1 MANRRLILLANAF
14 PYGSWEPFLETEI
27 QYYEGF
33 DEIHIFSLSVRPEQN
48 ETRREIGRSDV
59 SVHPIRFRAQWWYA
73 LNAVRVL
80 FDKNFYRELV
90 ELAKKRTFSLSRLV
104 TLFIFLSRAHVEA
117 REIRSILRGLRHSDN
132 DSTVIYSY
140 RSAYQPYLAQLIE
153 RSFHGG
159 VVHVARGHR
168 ADLYEEHSPRGYLP
182 MRESTLRSLR
192 VFVAIAQDGKK
203 YLEETVPALSG
214 RTTVSFLGTFD
225 HGFGPIPREGKPLQV
240 LTCSNVVPIKRL
252 DRVVEALANLSD
264 LEVHWTHYGD
274 GPELPKL
281 KAAVKERLG
290 PLTTVSFMGAVGN
303 AELLRSFEQKP
314 FDVIVNVSASEG
326 IPVSIMEAFSFG
338 VPAIATDVGGVREI
352 VDHNINGILLPSP
365 YKPEDLTAA
374 LRRLSG
380 LSPEARRALRVAARE
395 KWEANFDANTN
406 YSQFANLLSDICD

>member
-90 ELAKKRTFSLSRLV
+90 ELTKKRTFSLSRLV

-117 REIRSILRGLRHSDN
+117 REIRSILRGLPHSDN
-132 DSTVIYSY
+132 DSTVVYSY

-153 RSFHGG
+153 KSFRGG
-159 VVHVARGHR
+159 VVHIARGHG

-182 MRESTLRSLR
+182 MREATFRRLKA
-192 VFVAIAQDGKK
+192 FIAISHHGREH
-203 YLEETVPALSG
+203 LEETVPALKE
-214 RTTVSFLGTFD
+214 RLTVSYLGSFD
-225 HGFGPIPREGKPLQV
+225 HGLGAAPVDGTPLQL
-240 LTCSNVVPIKRL
+240 LTCSSAVPVKRL
-252 DRVVEALANLSD
+252 DRVVEALAELSD
-264 LEVHWTHYGD
+264 IEVHWTHYGD
-274 GPELPKL
+274 GPELQKL
-281 KAAVKERLG
+281 RSAVEEKFG
-290 PLTTVSFMGAVGN
+290 PRTTVSFMGAVGN
-303 AELLRSFEQKP
+303 AVLLKSLEDTP
-314 FDVIVNVSASEG
+314 FDLILNVSTSEG

-338 VPAIATDVGGVREI
+338 VPAVATDVGGVNEI
-352 VDHNINGILLPSP
+352 VDDDINGVLLPTP
-365 YKPEDLTAA
+365 YRQQDLTAT
-374 LRRLSG
+374 LRKLATLSIEERES
-380 LSPEARRALRVAARE
+380 LRAAARL
-395 KWEANFDANTN
+395 KWETSFDADRN
-406 YSQFANLLSDICD
+406 YSQFAKLLSDICA